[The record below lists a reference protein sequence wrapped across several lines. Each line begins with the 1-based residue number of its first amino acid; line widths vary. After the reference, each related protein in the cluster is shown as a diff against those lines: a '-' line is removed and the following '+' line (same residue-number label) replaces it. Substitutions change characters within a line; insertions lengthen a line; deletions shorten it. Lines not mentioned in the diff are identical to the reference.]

1 MPGIRKFDD
10 FRNQSVTFGQ
20 LREVFVRVVM
30 GLSFDDEYDT
40 IGFIKRIAQKSPFAG
55 LRTSEIIERTHINF
69 WDEDR
74 QRLYYVNF
82 HPLFLALS
90 DCSVA
95 TKDKFLAVI
104 PNSLHSMLNY
114 VLNVYEAKP
123 EKVPRAKSLFVSM
136 YNQLYDITLRG
147 QTVVQEEVVVAP
159 LRALKGKVT
168 ELSFEELNLLK
179 RIEGLSKWDI
189 DFIKKNFKLYD
200 CIEDM
205 EEQNENLKDDPLLG
219 DLLALL
225 ADPSDDVGVQR
236 LLKQYEEQDQLQKK
250 QDEDDDRRLRSI
262 IDQLPLEEQKDLLRI
277 DEMRKD
283 YRDSID
289 TMAEKI
295 VNTLIYGGE

>member
-30 GLSFDDEYDT
+30 GLSFDDQYDT

-262 IDQLPLEEQKDLLRI
+262 IDQLISER
-277 DEMRKD
+277 
-283 YRDSID
+283 
-289 TMAEKI
+289 
-295 VNTLIYGGE
+295 